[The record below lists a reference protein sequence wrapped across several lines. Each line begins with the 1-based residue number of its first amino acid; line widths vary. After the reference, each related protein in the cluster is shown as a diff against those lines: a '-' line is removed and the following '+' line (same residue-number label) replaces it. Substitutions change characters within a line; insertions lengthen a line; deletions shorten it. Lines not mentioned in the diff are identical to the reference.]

1 MGFFVRAVLT
11 ALVAFAACAQ
21 AQNYP
26 SKPIRLIVPFPPG
39 GSGDV
44 VARLV
49 GHKLTEAWGQQ
60 IVVDFKPGATGNI
73 GAEAAARAPADGY
86 TLLLGIDT
94 QMVVLPHFYK
104 NLPYNAEK
112 DFVPVVPIVF
122 IGYVLLVP
130 PSIPGTTLSEVF
142 AHFKAHPRKYSYA
155 SLGIGSIHHLSTE
168 MLKSVAGIDLV
179 HVPYKGAAQTLIDLI
194 GGEIHLVYTGI
205 PQAIPHV
212 KNGRAKAIGL
222 GSAQRL
228 DAMPGVPTIAE
239 TYPGFETTS
248 SWYVFAPAG
257 TPRAIVMKVNEEINR
272 ILVMPDVVTRL
283 NSQGL
288 FVLGGSPEALAAR
301 IKTDYEKW
309 GAAIRKLNLKLE

>member
-1 MGFFVRAVLT
+1 M
-11 ALVAFAACAQ
+11 ALVGFAACAQ
-21 AQNYP
+21 AQTYP
-26 SKPIRLIVPFPPG
+26 NRPIKMVVPFPPG
-39 GSGDV
+39 GSGDL

-49 GHKLTEAWGQQ
+49 GQKLTEAWGQQ
-60 IVVDFKPGATGNI
+60 VIVDFKPGATGNI
-73 GAEAAARAPADGY
+73 GAESVARSTGDGY
-86 TLLLGIDT
+86 TLMLGIDT
-94 QMVVLPHFYK
+94 QMTILPHVYK
-104 NLPYNAEK
+104 NLPYNPDK
-112 DFVPVVPIVF
+112 DFLPVVPVVF

-130 PSIPGTTLSEVF
+130 PSIPGATLPEIVT
-142 AHFKAHPRKYSYA
+142 HFKAHPGKYSYA

-168 MLKSVAGIDLV
+168 MLKSIAGMDLV

-212 KNGRAKAIGL
+212 KNGRAKAIAL

-248 SWYVFAPAG
+248 SWYLFAPAG
-257 TPRAIVMKVNEEINR
+257 TPRTIVIKLNEEINR
-272 ILVMPDVVTRL
+272 ILVMPDVVARL

-288 FVLGGSPEALAAR
+288 FVLGGSPEVLAAR
-301 IKTDYEKW
+301 IKTDHDKW
-309 GAAIRKLNLKLE
+309 GLAIRKLNLKLE